1 MVTSIRLDTETEAR
15 LNQLALYTGRT
26 KAFYLRELVARGLE
40 DLEDYYLASSTVE
53 RVRKGEEAVHS
64 AKDVRQDL
72 GLDD

>member
-1 MVTSIRLDTETEAR
+1 MATSIRLDQDTETR
-15 LNQLALYTGRT
+15 LNALAEQTGRT

-53 RVRKGEEAVHS
+53 RIRKGEEAIHS
-64 AKDVRQDL
+64 AEAVRREL